1 MSDKVLYHAR
11 DFLENGRDFVV
22 ARILETEGSTP
33 RKKGAWMIATEDG
46 QFIGTIGGGKIEAI
60 TQEHCMEA
68 FKTKEP
74 SKVFHYKLDTEG
86 EDAINMGC
94 GGDANVLVEYI
105 DAKHPEKFVEEY
117 DKPTTA
123 YIYGAGH
130 VALAL
135 EPILRFVDFKTVVID
150 DRAEY
155 ANRERFPDAEDVIVL
170 DSFEDSFK
178 DIETDENSY
187 IVIVT
192 RGHMGDYD
200 VLKQAIKKKR
210 AYLGMIGS
218 RKKNETLYQML
229 RDEYGVTDEEIYNVH
244 APIGLEIH
252 SETPEEIAIS
262 IVGEM
267 INARAGFDDRK

>member
-1 MSDKVLYHAR
+1 MSDKVIYHAR

-46 QFIGTIGGGKIEAI
+46 QFIGTIGGGRIEAI
-60 TQEHCMEA
+60 TQKHCMEA

-74 SKVFHYKLDTEG
+74 SKVFHYSLTTEG
-86 EDAINMGC
+86 EDSINMGC
-94 GGDANVLVEYI
+94 GGDADVLVEYI
-105 DAKHPEKFVEEY
+105 DAKHPERFIEEY
-117 DKPTTA
+117 DKPATA
-123 YIYGAGH
+123 YLYGAGH

-150 DRAEY
+150 DRPEY
-155 ANRERFPDAEDVIVL
+155 ANRERFPEAEDVIVL

-178 DIETDENSY
+178 DIKTDEDSY
-187 IVIVT
+187 IIIIT

-200 VLKQAIKKKR
+200 VLKHAIRQER

-218 RKKNETLYQML
+218 RKKNEMLYQKL
-229 RDEYGVTDEEIYNVH
+229 RDEYGITDEEIYNIH

-252 SETPEEIAIS
+252 AETPEEIAIS
-262 IVGEM
+262 VVGEM
-267 INARAGFDDRK
+267 INARAGFDDKK

>member
-1 MSDKVLYHAR
+1 
-11 DFLENGRDFVV
+11 
-22 ARILETEGSTP
+22 
-33 RKKGAWMIATEDG
+33 
-46 QFIGTIGGGKIEAI
+46 
-60 TQEHCMEA
+60 MEA

-117 DKPTTA
+117 DTPTTA

-178 DIETDENSY
+178 DIETDANSY

-218 RKKNETLYQML
+218 RKKDETLYQML

>member
-229 RDEYGVTDEEIYNVH
+229 RDEYGVTDEEIYNIH

>member
-94 GGDANVLVEYI
+94 GGDANVLVEYV

-229 RDEYGVTDEEIYNVH
+229 RDEYGVTDEEIYNIH

>member
-117 DKPTTA
+117 DTPTTA

-218 RKKNETLYQML
+218 RKKDETLYQML
-229 RDEYGVTDEEIYNVH
+229 RDEYGVTDEEIYNIH

>member
-117 DKPTTA
+117 DTPTTA

-229 RDEYGVTDEEIYNVH
+229 RDEYGVTDEEIYNIH

>member
-60 TQEHCMEA
+60 TQQHCMEA

-74 SKVFHYKLDTEG
+74 SRTYHYKLDTEG
-86 EDAINMGC
+86 KDAINMGC
-94 GGDANVLVEYI
+94 GGDADVLVEYI
-105 DAKHPEKFVEEY
+105 DAKHPEHFVEEY
-117 DKPTTA
+117 DRPTTA

-155 ANRERFPDAEDVIVL
+155 ANRERFPEAEDVIVL

-178 DIETDENSY
+178 DIKTDENSY
-187 IVIVT
+187 IIIVT

-200 VLKQAIKKKR
+200 VLKGAIKQER

-218 RKKNETLYQML
+218 KRKNQMLYQKL
-229 RDEYGVTDEEIYNVH
+229 RDEEGVTDEEIYNIH

>member
-1 MSDKVLYHAR
+1 
-11 DFLENGRDFVV
+11 
-22 ARILETEGSTP
+22 
-33 RKKGAWMIATEDG
+33 
-46 QFIGTIGGGKIEAI
+46 
-60 TQEHCMEA
+60 MEA

>member
-1 MSDKVLYHAR
+1 MSDKIIYHAR

-22 ARILETEGSTP
+22 ARVVETEGSTP

-46 QFIGTIGGGKIEAI
+46 QFIGTVGGGRIEAI
-60 TQEHCMEA
+60 TQQHCMET

-74 SKVFHYKLDTEG
+74 SKTYHFKLTTEG
-86 EDAINMGC
+86 EDSINMGC
-94 GGDANVLVEYI
+94 GGDANVLIEYI

-123 YIYGAGH
+123 YLFGAGH
-130 VALAL
+130 VGLAL
-135 EPILRFVDFKTVVID
+135 EPILRFVDFKTVVLD

-155 ANRERFPDAEDVIVL
+155 ANRERFPDADEVIVL

-178 DIETDENSY
+178 DIETDEDSY
-187 IVIVT
+187 IVIIT

-200 VLKQAIKKKR
+200 VLKGALKPKR

-218 RKKNETLYQML
+218 RTKDKILYDKL
-229 RDEYGVTDEEIYNVH
+229 REEEGVTDDEIRNIH

-262 IVGEM
+262 IVAEM
-267 INARAGFDDRK
+267 INSRAGFDDRK

>member
-117 DKPTTA
+117 DTPTTA